1 MDEKV
6 VLHYLLKMLPI
17 YIKNSDWQ
25 RSAQIS
31 LGISIATV

>member
-6 VLHYLLKMLPI
+6 VLHYLLKMLSI

-25 RSAQIS
+25 RNAQIS
-31 LGISIATV
+31 LGISIAII